1 MGVLDA
7 RATLG
12 QFSANLKKVKNKKQS
27 GKPFLFQK
35 MFSLYF
41 GELNFLAPRLKVF
54 SYSSKKFFSSI
65 SGVTLQSL
73 KIEKTIIF
81 FKKKFF
87 LYFEKWNSLAPSLKN
102 TYIYSKKA
110 FLMFQEGTC
119 KAKKTKKIHSEELFF
134 PKKVFFTFWDD
145 CWSSHKM
152 KIL

>member
-27 GKPFLFQK
+27 EKPFLFQK
-35 MFSLYF
+35 KFSLYF

-54 SYSSKKFFSSI
+54 SYSSKNFFSSI
-65 SGVTLQSL
+65 SGVTLQNL

-81 FKKKFF
+81 FKKKVF

-119 KAKKTKKIHSEELFF
+119 KAKKNKKNPLWRNFF
-134 PKKVFFTFWDD
+134 PKKSFF
-145 CWSSHKM
+145 H
-152 KIL
+152 ILGWLLIKP